1 MSTADEL
8 LELMFSWIEERECCA
23 EQLRKLAQE
32 LESLREKCN
41 AVECVGSV
49 ASVVGAASM
58 IGAGV
63 ATFFTA
69 GAAAPL
75 LAVAGGVY
83 TGLGVTVSVATKITE
98 HFLSSDTLKEA
109 QQIEENSNNIAR
121 KIQKQFEQLNAQ
133 AKERSPFADP
143 DEVDQHVMTEIVGA
157 MARRSGLGQN
167 IGFSTEFFS
176 NPALGAMMM
185 NQSSNSAMAAG
196 FTLQVVSI
204 LTFFSLKNGG
214 KKFDILFA
222 EGAKQLVKKVATTG
236 FKTALKGGA
245 MVVGGAVGMGFALYE
260 AIDSWTDLIK
270 NNNVTEAGQSLRDTA
285 YDIRKIC
292 ETLKKLFSEMREK
305 FEELAEVKHIIENSD
320 RSCEEKRKLID
331 YVIKMSSD
339 EEVKKWLTENYDSVA
354 FFELV
359 DMFNFL
365 KQELDKEKHKTDC
378 EDIDITFVAHG
389 AIIGSMIPAC
399 CLLPLPSIKDVL
411 LYSPWNCFISA
422 DVAYGIA
429 TGMIRPQN
437 RCFFCMQQGCQIHD
451 IFHQPSNLPF
461 YWNSMNAAKGLMI
474 PNIIV
479 SPLKAPEDDAWNHF
493 VLLRGTHGEPAI
505 NRVVIP
511 FILPRWMSFVEDIPF
526 RIVTLTMSLVLLF
539 SSYRAT
545 VHLSACLGRYG
556 GEVLNQGY
564 LSAQYA
570 YTIDKTYMASS
581 EEMYFH
587 RNTDLY
593 RAFKAVFG

>member
-1 MSTADEL
+1 MDIVSYGPQRKRMLPAQSLKTSICYVLLVLHGLHPQIEFTLGFSNLSSDFLLSDFIRQRQFPGISLENKVDTGTFIMSTADEL

-143 DEVDQHVMTEIVGA
+143 DGVDQHVMTEIVGA

-245 MVVGGAVGMGFALYE
+245 MVRFTKYRHMYC
-260 AIDSWTDLIK
+260 LI
-270 NNNVTEAGQSLRDTA
+270 
-285 YDIRKIC
+285 
-292 ETLKKLFSEMREK
+292 
-305 FEELAEVKHIIENSD
+305 
-320 RSCEEKRKLID
+320 
-331 YVIKMSSD
+331 
-339 EEVKKWLTENYDSVA
+339 
-354 FFELV
+354 
-359 DMFNFL
+359 
-365 KQELDKEKHKTDC
+365 
-378 EDIDITFVAHG
+378 IT
-389 AIIGSMIPAC
+389 
-399 CLLPLPSIKDVL
+399 
-411 LYSPWNCFISA
+411 
-422 DVAYGIA
+422 
-429 TGMIRPQN
+429 
-437 RCFFCMQQGCQIHD
+437 
-451 IFHQPSNLPF
+451 
-461 YWNSMNAAKGLMI
+461 
-474 PNIIV
+474 
-479 SPLKAPEDDAWNHF
+479 
-493 VLLRGTHGEPAI
+493 
-505 NRVVIP
+505 
-511 FILPRWMSFVEDIPF
+511 
-526 RIVTLTMSLVLLF
+526 
-539 SSYRAT
+539 
-545 VHLSACLGRYG
+545 
-556 GEVLNQGY
+556 
-564 LSAQYA
+564 
-570 YTIDKTYMASS
+570 
-581 EEMYFH
+581 
-587 RNTDLY
+587 
-593 RAFKAVFG
+593 